1 MYSIESLDDR
11 NDVILSLSYDLMM
24 ISWMQNKEPIM
35 GNVFSCKLT
44 KLFLSWIYFLQK
56 L

>member
-11 NDVILSLSYDLMM
+11 NDVIILSLSWER
-24 ISWMQNKEPIM
+24 WMQNKEPIM